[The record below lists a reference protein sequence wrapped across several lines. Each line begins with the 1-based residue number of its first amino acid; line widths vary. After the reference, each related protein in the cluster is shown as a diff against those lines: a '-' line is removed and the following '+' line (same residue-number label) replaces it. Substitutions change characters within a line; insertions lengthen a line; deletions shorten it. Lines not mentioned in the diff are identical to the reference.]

1 MRPARRLGYVPALD
15 GVRGIAITLV
25 VLWHAFH
32 QPVGGFLGVHVF
44 FVLSGFLI
52 TTLLL
57 QEWGGKG
64 SISLRHFY
72 FRRGLRLLPA
82 LAAMLLAY
90 TAIQTARALVLE
102 PGELDLSTALKG
114 VGYSAFYIS
123 NIVQASGVV
132 LGVTISQLWSLAT
145 EEQFYL
151 LWPFVLVLALRAGAG
166 RRAIAIVLGAAIAL
180 VAANRL
186 YLTLADAPRVRLYF
200 APDTT
205 FDAILVGC
213 LLGLW
218 FASGRFPRGL
228 RSRRF
233 ALWATPPAFA
243 YGAVIVATTGIESRA
258 LYAVLLLPFVAASA
272 VLVLAVLTE
281 GSLVARILAVRPF
294 VFLGRISYSLYL
306 WHTMALVFGRDLL
319 GLPSLG
325 GVALGLV
332 AATISYYAIEQ
343 PFLRLKARDR
353 AAVERE
359 DSGRDGRVSA
369 SAGTIIDRRV
379 RDPGTPRQRADRLR
393 QARPGRP
400 PPPSGS

>member
-1 MRPARRLGYVPALD
+1 VAPPRRLGYVPALD
-15 GVRGIAITLV
+15 GIRGVAITLV

-57 QEWGGKG
+57 QEWDGKG
-64 SISLRHFY
+64 SIALGHFY

-82 LAAMLLAY
+82 LVAMLLAY
-90 TAIQTARALVLE
+90 TGIQAARALVLE
-102 PGELDLSTALKG
+102 PGALDLSTALKG

-123 NIVQASGVV
+123 NVVQASGVV
-132 LGVTISQLWSLAT
+132 LGVTISHLWSLAT

-166 RRAIAIVLGAAIAL
+166 RRAITIGLGAAIAL

-186 YLTLADAPRVRLYF
+186 YLTLADAPRARLYF

-218 FASGRFPRGL
+218 FASGRLPRPL
-228 RSRRF
+228 RSRRVV
-233 ALWATPPAFA
+233 LWATLPALA
-243 YGAVIVATTGIESRA
+243 YAAVVVAAAGIESRT
-258 LYAVLLLPFVAASA
+258 LYAVLLLPFVVASA
-272 VLVLAVLTE
+272 VLVLAAVME
-281 GSLVARILAVRPF
+281 GSPVARVLAVRPLVF
-294 VFLGRISYSLYL
+294 VGRISYSLYL

-325 GVALGLV
+325 GVALGVAV
-332 AATISYYAIEQ
+332 AAVSYYAIER

-353 AAVERE
+353 AAVERP
-359 DSGRDGRVSA
+359 SPAPA
-369 SAGTIIDRRV
+369 SPGTIIGGRV
-379 RDPGTPRQRADRLR
+379 RDPGTARSRPDRPRPARSRRA
-393 QARPGRP
+393 P
-400 PPPSGS
+400 PPPGT